1 MLNVSFVSEIVTQF
15 IMIYSLSRVFSLVL
29 RKQDWRHNKSD
40 EMWFSEKVFQKP
52 TAQRRFFS
60 LWRLWMLIAW
70 KFFLSLQQRDRLFAS
85 EGYLSRD

>member
-15 IMIYSLSRVFSLVL
+15 IMIYSLSRVLSPVL

-40 EMWFSEKVFQKP
+40 GMWFSKLVFQKP

-60 LWRLWMLIAW
+60 LWMLIAW